1 MNISMVLVLKG
12 CHDQVPQIE
21 WLKAADSVVSW
32 FQSLEVQN
40 QGGGKTIFLLRL
52 CIKSFLLSSWLLAV
66 AGSLQLSLACSC
78 STSISA
84 FLLISFVFF

>member
-1 MNISMVLVLKG
+1 MNISMVLVLQG
-12 CHDQVPQIE
+12 CHDQVLQIE

-52 CIKSFLLSSWLLAV
+52 
-66 AGSLQLSLACSC
+66 
-78 STSISA
+78 
-84 FLLISFVFF
+84 